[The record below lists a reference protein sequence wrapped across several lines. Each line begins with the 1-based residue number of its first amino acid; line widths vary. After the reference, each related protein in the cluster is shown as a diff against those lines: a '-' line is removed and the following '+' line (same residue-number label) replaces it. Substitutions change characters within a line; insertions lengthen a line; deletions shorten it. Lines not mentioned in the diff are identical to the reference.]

1 MDLPLVADRF
11 SEGGLAARPHEEGRR
26 RAPHQMLVEIKLTLD
41 VIIGRAG
48 EPSLYW

>member
-11 SEGGLAARPHEEGRR
+11 SEGGLAARPHEEGCRW
-26 RAPHQMLVEIKLTLD
+26 PSQQMLVEIELALD

-48 EPSLYW
+48 EAGLYR